1 MLRISQRVN
10 QLSELPGVLEEV
22 RKQLQYHTE
31 SGFTAEEANG
41 YAQQLDDLETILIP
55 GWRERLKDAA
65 YEVDVECVPVL
76 GGFIKIKIQREG
88 EEPVVVFT
96 ESYAHFN
103 SEMCDGSCYQYVYQK
118 VLCYEDGLASGRVP
132 L

>member
-1 MLRISQRVN
+1 MIRISQRVN
-10 QLSELPGVLEEV
+10 DLSKLPAVLGEL

-31 SGFTAEEANG
+31 SGFSTEEADG
-41 YAQQLDDLETILIP
+41 YAQQLDDLESILMP
-55 GWRERLKDAA
+55 EWRARLAGSA
-65 YEVDVECVPVL
+65 YEIDVECVPAL
-76 GGFIKIKIQREG
+76 GGFLKITVHRAGGK
-88 EEPVVVFT
+88 PVVVFA